1 MEELVVFRTRR
12 LAGATLAVAAATA
25 LVAGCATGS
34 GGSTSGASGNTLTLW
49 THNAGNSAELDVVK
63 KIIKDFNS
71 SQSEYEVKLQ
81 AFPQSNYNDSVVAAA
96 SARKLP
102 CLLDVDGPNV
112 PNWAWGGYLAPI
124 DVSGSEVPLSAQLP
138 STVGRYKDKVY
149 AFGFT
154 DVSLTFFARKS
165 VLNAYGIR
173 IPTIDKPWTKAEF
186 DSALAEL
193 KKSGKF
199 QYPLEMG
206 TGSLGE
212 WYPYG
217 YSPQLQSFGGDLV
230 DRDGYKSASGILDGK
245 EAVEWATWFRSLVTK
260 GYLSKKSGADPN
272 KDFLAGKS
280 ALHWDG
286 SWNAAKNAAKLGD
299 DLAIIPPVDFGN
311 GPKIGGASWQ
321 WAMSS
326 TCSNKDGAQAW
337 LKFSRQSKYFVDYAK
352 ATGTIAA
359 TDAAEQVDGY
369 QPGGKFSVFARFART
384 YAVVRPV
391 TPAYPYISTE
401 FQKATQDILAGAD
414 PKDALGQAAKAID
427 NNLETNNYYAG

>member
-1 MEELVVFRTRR
+1 
-12 LAGATLAVAAATA
+12 VAAATSA
-25 LVAGCATGS
+25 VAGCATGS
-34 GGSTSGASGNTLTLW
+34 GGGSTSGADGDTLTLW
-49 THNAGNSAELDVVK
+49 THNAGNSTELDVVK
-63 KIIKDFNS
+63 KIIKDFNG
-71 SQSEYEVKLQ
+71 SQSKYKVKLQ
-81 AFPQSNYNDSVVAAA
+81 AFPQSDYNNSVVAAA

-124 DVSGSEVPLSAQLP
+124 DVSGSEVPLDDQLP
-138 STVGRYKDKVY
+138 STVGRYQDKVY
-149 AFGFT
+149 AFGFY
-154 DVSLTFFARKS
+154 DVALTFFARKS
-165 VLNAYGIR
+165 VLNDYDIR

-186 DSALAEL
+186 DAALAKL

-212 WYPYG
+212 WYPYA
-217 YSPQLQSFGGDLV
+217 YSPQLQSFGGDLIN
-230 DRDGYKSASGILDGK
+230 RDGYKTASGTLDGK
-245 EAVEWATWFRSLVTK
+245 KSVEWATWLGSLVKK

-280 ALHWDG
+280 AIQWDG
-286 SWNAAKNAAKLGD
+286 SWNATKNAEKLGD

-326 TCSNKDGAQAW
+326 TCSNKAGAQAW
-337 LKFSRQSKYFVDYAK
+337 LKFSRQTKYFVDYAK
-352 ATGTIAA
+352 ATSTIPA
-359 TDAAEQVDGY
+359 TDAAAHQVTDY
-369 QPGGKFSVFARFART
+369 QPGGKFNVFVQFAQKF
-384 YAVVRPV
+384 AEVRPV

-401 FQKATQDILAGAD
+401 FQKATQDILSGAD
-414 PKDALGQAAKAID
+414 PKDALGRAAKDID
-427 NNLETNNYYAG
+427 NDLKSNDHYTG

>member
-1 MEELVVFRTRR
+1 M
-12 LAGATLAVAAATA
+12 AAATA

-34 GGSTSGASGNTLTLW
+34 GGGSTSGADGDTLTLW

-63 KIIKDFNS
+63 KIIKDFNG
-71 SQSEYEVKLQ
+71 SQSKYKVKLQ
-81 AFPQSNYNDSVVAAA
+81 AFPQSDYNNSVVAAA

-112 PNWAWGGYLAPI
+112 ANWAWGGYLAPI
-124 DVSGSEVPLSAQLP
+124 DVSGSEVPLSDQLP

-165 VLNAYGIR
+165 VLNKYDIR
-173 IPTIDKPWTKAEF
+173 IPTIDKPWTQAEF
-186 DSALAEL
+186 DSALAKL

-199 QYPLEMG
+199 EYPLEMG
-206 TGSLGE
+206 TGLIGE
-212 WYPYG
+212 WYPYA
-217 YSPQLQSFGGDLV
+217 YSPQLQSFGGDLIN
-230 DRDGYKSASGILDGK
+230 RDGYKTASGTLDGK
-245 EAVEWATWFRSLVTK
+245 KSVEWATWLGSLVKK

-280 ALHWDG
+280 AIHWDG
-286 SWNAAKNAAKLGD
+286 SWNAAKNADKFGD

-326 TCSNKDGAQAW
+326 TCSNKAGAEAW
-337 LKFSRQSKYFVDYAK
+337 LKFSRQTKYFVDYAK
-352 ATGTIAA
+352 ATGTIP
-359 TDAAEQVDGY
+359 AAEAAVKQVDGY
-369 QPGGKFSVFARFART
+369 QPGGKFNVFVQFARKF
-384 YAVVRPV
+384 AVVRPV

-401 FQKATQDILAGAD
+401 FQKATQDILSGAD
-414 PKDALGQAAKAID
+414 PQKALGQAAKDID
-427 NNLETNNYYAG
+427 NDLKSNNYYTG

>member
-1 MEELVVFRTRR
+1 M
-12 LAGATLAVAAATA
+12 AAATA

-34 GGSTSGASGNTLTLW
+34 GGGSTSGADGDTLTLW
-49 THNAGNSAELDVVK
+49 THNAGNSTELDVVK
-63 KIIKDFNS
+63 KIIKDFNG
-71 SQSEYEVKLQ
+71 SQSKYKVKLQ
-81 AFPQSNYNDSVVAAA
+81 AFPQSDYNNSVVAAA

-124 DVSGSEVPLSAQLP
+124 DVSGSEVPLDDQLP

-149 AFGFT
+149 AFGFY
-154 DVSLTFFARKS
+154 DVALTFFARKS
-165 VLNAYGIR
+165 VLNDYDIR

-186 DSALAEL
+186 DSALATL

-212 WYPYG
+212 WYPYA
-217 YSPQLQSFGGDLV
+217 YSPQLQSFGGDLIN
-230 DRDGYKSASGILDGK
+230 RDGYKTASDTLDGK
-245 EAVEWATWFRSLVTK
+245 KSVEWATWLGSLVKK

-280 ALHWDG
+280 AIQWDG
-286 SWNAAKNAAKLGD
+286 SWNATKNAEKLGD

-326 TCSNKDGAQAW
+326 TCSNKAGAQAW
-337 LKFSRQSKYFVDYAK
+337 LKFSRQTKYFVDYAK
-352 ATGTIAA
+352 ATSTIPA
-359 TDAAEQVDGY
+359 TDAAAKQVTDY
-369 QPGGKFSVFARFART
+369 QPGGKFNVFVQFAQKF
-384 YAVVRPV
+384 AEVRPV

-401 FQKATQDILAGAD
+401 FQKATQDILSGAD
-414 PKDALGQAAKAID
+414 PKDALGRAAKDID
-427 NNLETNNYYAG
+427 NDLKSNNHYTG